1 MTFDKR
7 SSEYQNYLIA
17 REQKPS
23 TVKQQFSEVRNKTRT
38 DARTKHRKQDK
49 VSDVEFITTY
59 NPALSNINKII
70 QNNLSIPHTDEDMK
84 KLFPP
89 DSITTIYRREKNLKE
104 TLSPTLFP
112 PKFNKTESLVSNCNK
127 CNICKNYLISD
138 NKFKCKVNVR
148 VHSNRGSLSCNRP
161 NVVFF
166 IPCKNCEHL
175 HVGSA
180 TNSKT
185 TIPDKIFGTKWSNP
199 VKLDRKRNVRYQFL
213 RVF

>member
-89 DSITTIYRREKNLKE
+89 DSITTIYRREKK
-104 TLSPTLFP
+104 S
-112 PKFNKTESLVSNCNK
+112 
-127 CNICKNYLISD
+127 
-138 NKFKCKVNVR
+138 
-148 VHSNRGSLSCNRP
+148 
-161 NVVFF
+161 
-166 IPCKNCEHL
+166 
-175 HVGSA
+175 
-180 TNSKT
+180 
-185 TIPDKIFGTKWSNP
+185 
-199 VKLDRKRNVRYQFL
+199 
-213 RVF
+213 